1 MRFLHPLNMVNPGRN
16 ELGFNKLFP
25 YPLRYKYSFGKSRH
39 SQPPLKRIIFC
50 RIILVRLID
59 TWFGGGF
66 VLVVGK

>member
-1 MRFLHPLNMVNPGRN
+1 MRFLHPLNMYGRN